1 VPSHPNRGNA
11 NRPGRNPKP
20 AEIKA
25 ARESVGLSQA
35 RAAEVVYV
43 ATRTWEDW
51 ESTIVT
57 RRMHPG
63 LWQLFCIKVGL
74 PDPYS
79 TSPKG

>member
-1 VPSHPNRGNA
+1 VPSHPNRGKST
-11 NRPGRNPKP
+11 RPGRNPTP
-20 AEIKA
+20 AEIKT

-35 RAAEVVYV
+35 RAAEVVFV

-51 ESTIVT
+51 ESEIVD
-57 RRMHPG
+57 RRMGPG

-79 TSPKG
+79 G